1 MAESTNSNVPVT
13 VNSTTGAEIGA
24 GGEVLATNTS
34 EIVVPLSERAQAP
47 TAPTDVQSYGTPVVT
62 SPPIASLVPSPPEQ
76 TLAQAP
82 AAAGVFGIGSPQLQ
96 QLADFPPPPVDSTV
110 NSFAGV
116 QFDIGGLPLSPADS
130 TVTRGTELAALPGLQ
145 VQAPDF
151 ATTDNQPVSDSQGYS
166 FPGIVS
172 TVNIAPVTDTAV
184 DANVDPSIPVTTFPG
199 VVSVTRFPDSVSDSN
214 LPVAN
219 DGGAAGIVR
228 GASGV
233 DPNEAFPGVAAGTIT
248 SLPIIGNDNPTNDFN
263 TLVSSA
269 RTAAQSQPVVN
280 AQGRQAN
287 TRDWRVRLS
296 LAKGAPYL
304 YNAAASGDLLFPLRL
319 TDGIIFPYTPQVT
332 TSYQTNYNKTP
343 LTHSNHQGLFYQ
355 NSAVAST
362 QITGTFTAQDTKE
375 ADYLLATIHF
385 LRTVGK
391 MFYGQDDFAGA
402 PPPLLFLSGFG
413 EYQFNNHP
421 CLLEGFT
428 YSLPSDVDYIRARST
443 NQVNLNLLQR
453 RNRQQAT
460 PYNSIASIE
469 NRLSQLYEL
478 TTGLFSKVSPGANPG
493 QQTSTNRAY
502 ELGGDNPTYVPT
514 KIEIQ
519 ITLLPIQTRSQ
530 ISKQFSVTEFA
541 RGNLLRGGFW

>member
-1 MAESTNSNVPVT
+1 M
-13 VNSTTGAEIGA
+13 
-24 GGEVLATNTS
+24 
-34 EIVVPLSERAQAP
+34 
-47 TAPTDVQSYGTPVVT
+47 
-62 SPPIASLVPSPPEQ
+62 
-76 TLAQAP
+76 
-82 AAAGVFGIGSPQLQ
+82 
-96 QLADFPPPPVDSTV
+96 
-110 NSFAGV
+110 
-116 QFDIGGLPLSPADS
+116 
-130 TVTRGTELAALPGLQ
+130 
-145 VQAPDF
+145 
-151 ATTDNQPVSDSQGYS
+151 
-166 FPGIVS
+166 
-172 TVNIAPVTDTAV
+172 
-184 DANVDPSIPVTTFPG
+184 
-199 VVSVTRFPDSVSDSN
+199 
-214 LPVAN
+214 
-219 DGGAAGIVR
+219 
-228 GASGV
+228 
-233 DPNEAFPGVAAGTIT
+233 
-248 SLPIIGNDNPTNDFN
+248 
-263 TLVSSA
+263 SSA

-493 QQTSTNRAY
+493 QQTSTNQAY